1 MPTYAYKCD
10 QCHHEFEK
18 FQSITARPIR
28 RCPQCG
34 RSKVKR
40 LVGTGAGI
48 LFKGSGFYQTDYRSD
63 TYNKAAE
70 GDKGPS
76 TQKDK
81 DTSSKT
87 PASTQSKI
95 SDMDTKAPKKKT
107 A

>member
-1 MPTYAYKCD
+1 MPTYAYKCE
-10 QCHHEFEK
+10 QCHYEFEK

-34 RSKVKR
+34 RTKVR
-40 LVGTGAGI
+40 RMVGTGAGI

-76 TQKDK
+76 AQKDK
-81 DTSSKT
+81 DTRSKT
-87 PASTQSKI
+87 PPGTPSKT
-95 SDMDTKAPKKKT
+95 SDTDTKALKKT